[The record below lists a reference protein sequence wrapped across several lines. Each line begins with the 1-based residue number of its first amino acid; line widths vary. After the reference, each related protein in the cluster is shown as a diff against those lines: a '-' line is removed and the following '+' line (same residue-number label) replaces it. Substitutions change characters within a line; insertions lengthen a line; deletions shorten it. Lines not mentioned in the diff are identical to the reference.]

1 MDRNAIISGSF
12 WLCVAIAVLFASLH
26 LGFGPYDNPGP
37 GFLAFGAAFLL
48 AGLSGALLWSGW
60 HSKGKTARLIDLWQG
75 RNGSIPLAAVSA
87 LVLYGVVLP
96 ILGYIA
102 ATFSLMVALFSVGK
116 IKLPLAVPGA
126 LLASLLTFVLF
137 DWFLKMPLP
146 RGIFGF

>member
-1 MDRNAIISGSF
+1 
-12 WLCVAIAVLFASLH
+12 
-26 LGFGPYDNPGP
+26 
-37 GFLAFGAAFLL
+37 
-48 AGLSGALLWSGW
+48 
-60 HSKGKTARLIDLWQG
+60 
-75 RNGSIPLAAVSA
+75 
-87 LVLYGVVLP
+87 VLP